1 MEKGKQVTLTIEGN
15 NRMTRLLV
23 NGQVKEELAPQPL
36 YVMKPTDVADNQ
48 VGAAAQYKPVV
59 YNPSDRIYYQ
69 RTLVFPLQQAGKFN
83 SRITNLEVKVVK

>member
-1 MEKGKQVTLTIEGN
+1 MDAAKTLSDCMEIAAGMLET
-15 NRMTRLLV
+15 MAV
-23 NGQVKEELAPQPL
+23 NADVMLAQA
-36 YVMKPTDVADNQ
+36 KTGFTAATDVADYQ